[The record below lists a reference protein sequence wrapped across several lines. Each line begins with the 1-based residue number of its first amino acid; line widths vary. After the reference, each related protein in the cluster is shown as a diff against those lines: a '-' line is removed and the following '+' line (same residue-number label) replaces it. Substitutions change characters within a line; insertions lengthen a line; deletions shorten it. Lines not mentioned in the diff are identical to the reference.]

1 METKENKIR
10 LKKDGTPAAPWG
22 SKSNKDKIRKTRL
35 GNGETFDYSFG
46 TRVKKDRYDLFLE
59 ICEQKN
65 IKPGD
70 FMRSQ
75 IELFITSNS

>member
-1 METKENKIR
+1 MENTQKKIR
-10 LKKDGTPAAPWG
+10 LKKDGTPAAAWG

-35 GNGETFDYSFG
+35 GNGEIFDYSFG

-59 ICEQKN
+59 ICSKQN

-70 FMRSQ
+70 FMRAQ